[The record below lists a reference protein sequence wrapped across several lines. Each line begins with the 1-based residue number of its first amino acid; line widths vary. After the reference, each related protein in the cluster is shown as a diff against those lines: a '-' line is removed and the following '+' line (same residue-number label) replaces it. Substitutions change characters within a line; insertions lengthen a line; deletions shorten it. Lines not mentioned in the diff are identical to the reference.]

1 MLTKTYETNVESGNV
16 VQFVRILGKIG
27 LRFKMSDEWYVA
39 DDLDPAKKIWY
50 RTFRIYA
57 TKKQLKLIQNE
68 LNKIK

>member
-1 MLTKTYETNVESGNV
+1 MFINTYETNVESGNV

-27 LRFKMSDEWYVA
+27 LRFKMSDEWCVT
-39 DDLDPAKKIWY
+39 DNLDPVKKIWY

>member
-1 MLTKTYETNVESGNV
+1 MHTKIYETNVESGNV

-27 LRFKMSDEWYVA
+27 IRFKMSDEWCVT
-39 DDLDPAKKIWY
+39 DDLDPAKKIWF

-68 LNKIK
+68 VDKVK

>member
-27 LRFKMSDEWYVA
+27 VRFKMSDEWFVA
-39 DDLDPAKKIWY
+39 DNLDPAKKTWY

-57 TKKQLKLIQNE
+57 TKKQLKLIQSE
-68 LNKIK
+68 VDKVK